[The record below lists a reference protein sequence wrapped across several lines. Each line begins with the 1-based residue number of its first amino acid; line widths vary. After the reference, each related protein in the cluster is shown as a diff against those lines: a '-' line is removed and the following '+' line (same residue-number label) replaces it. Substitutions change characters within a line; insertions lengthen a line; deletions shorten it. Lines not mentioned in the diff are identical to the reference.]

1 MTIDVEVR
9 RATEADAM
17 EMERVH
23 SRSWRATYAG
33 LLPNPVIEHVVSL
46 ERRRAGRFSAILV
59 DPSTQAA
66 FFVATREGTVIGL
79 ATWAP
84 SGEEDATDATADV
97 QTIYLDPDA
106 IGQGIGRQ
114 LLAAVV
120 EDIFARDFTAATLW
134 VLDTNHRAR
143 RFYEAAGWRADG
155 SKKDVE
161 VAGAVL
167 HEVRYR
173 RKE

>member
-1 MTIDVEVR
+1 MDVEVR
-9 RATEADAM
+9 RAVEADAT
-17 EMERVH
+17 EMARVH
-23 SRSWRATYAG
+23 ARSWRATYAG

-46 ERRRAGRFSAILV
+46 ERRRAGRFSAILA
-59 DPSTQAA
+59 DPSTRAA
-66 FFVATREGTVIGL
+66 FFVATRDGAVIGM
-79 ATWAP
+79 ANWAP
-84 SGEEDATDATADV
+84 SGDADATDATADV

-120 EDIFARDFTAATLW
+120 EDIFARDFKAATLW

-143 RFYEAAGWRADG
+143 RFYEAAGWTADG
-155 SKKDVE
+155 SRKDAE

-173 RKE
+173 RQA